1 MCALNNLEECGKP
14 EKKLKK
20 QACANEND
28 IFCQYSKLY
37 DNCFVVLF
45 IIAVILVYLF
55 E

>member
-1 MCALNNLEECGKP
+1 MCIFKNLEKIGKP